1 MIHNRQTLEPPT
13 WIDLVLRKRGDMSQ
27 SNFNFREISEEFL
40 FNLSEGYLAP
50 ITEKIRNDIDLD
62 LFIRDGYIN
71 IYFKG
76 NALLKLTEKKRGG
89 YSVNIHRKYLQG
101 LKLRQ
106 ISDRDDV
113 DRFLEMIPLLKEN
126 ILHHGKPSLEIEY
139 EQLIVRANNTEK
151 RNNTDYFF
159 IDRQY
164 TLGNNYRI
172 DLMGIHWPNPRRKGD
187 KVFPCLLEIKFALN
201 TDIRKVD
208 QQLRDYYQLIA
219 KNPAKVAR
227 DLKSSLIQ
235 RLELGLFDQRENR
248 LEALKTLEISPSLE
262 DYRFILALVDYNPR
276 STLLD
281 MDRIGCLPFAD
292 QVKVLYGGFGMWER
306 NLKAC

>member
-1 MIHNRQTLEPPT
+1 MVEKEFSL
-13 WIDLVLRKRGDMSQ
+13 
-27 SNFNFREISEEFL
+27 REISDQY
-40 FNLSEGYLAP
+40 LSELEGGLLSP
-50 ITEKIRNDIDLD
+50 ISERVRRDIDLD
-62 LFIRDGYIN
+62 LFIRGGYIN

-76 NALLKLTEKKRGG
+76 NSLLKLTEKRGG
-89 YSVNIHRKYLQG
+89 GYAVDIHRKYLQG

-113 DRFLEMIPLLKEN
+113 DRFLEMIPFLKEN

-139 EQLIVRANNTEK
+139 EQLIIRANNTEK

-164 TLGNNYRI
+164 TLGDNYRI
-172 DLMGIHWPNPRRKGD
+172 DLMGIHWPTPRRKGNT
-187 KVFPCLLEIKFALN
+187 VFPCLLEIKFALN

-208 QQLRDYYQLIA
+208 RQLMDYYQLIA
-219 KNPAKVAR
+219 RNPGKIAR

-235 RLELGLFDQRENR
+235 RLELGLFDQQQNR
-248 LEALKTLEISPSLE
+248 LDALKTLEISPELE
-262 DYRFILALVDYNPR
+262 DYRFILAFVDYNPR

-281 MDRIGCLPFAD
+281 LSAIKALPFAD
-292 QVKVLYGGFGMWER
+292 QVKVLYGGFGMWES